1 MPNTE
6 LRKAPMP
13 WICDAVEIFFGNQA
27 SRQAK
32 EVRSSPDDA
41 MTQRWR
47 GVE

>member
-6 LRKAPMP
+6 LRKATMP
-13 WICDAVEIFFGNQA
+13 WICDAVEIFFWNQA
-27 SRQAK
+27 GRQAE
-32 EVRSSPDDA
+32 EVRSSLDEA